1 MLSISWARLRA
12 VIQKEFKQ
20 MRRDRVTFGIMIG
33 IPLIQLILFGFAID
47 LNPKHLSTVVVM
59 QRPDPITQD
68 IMQKMQQSGYFEF
81 KQRLTSLA
89 VAKKMLKTN
98 RVKYI
103 LYFSPHFFKDVVRGL
118 QPQALLL
125 ADGSDPI
132 AAGRALTV
140 FQDISYMVGRSRLA
154 HLITPGTNS
163 DPRIYKPISLLAFNP
178 SINTAYHIV
187 PALMGVV
194 LTMTMVLIT
203 GMAITREFEHGTM
216 EMLLATPLQAL
227 EVIVGKIVPYILV
240 GYIQVSLILFFGK
253 ILFHFKIQGSLI
265 LLFMSCLPFI
275 AANLAV
281 GITFSTL
288 AKNQLQAM
296 QSTMF
301 FLLPSILLSGFMF
314 PFEGMPAWARWIG
327 QCLPLTH
334 FLVVIRGIIMRGN
347 GWSEIYPELFYIL
360 LFMILVMAI
369 ALKRYRQTLD

>member
-1 MLSISWARLRA
+1 MRLFA
-12 VIQKEFKQ
+12 VVQKEFKQ

-59 QRPDPITQD
+59 QQVDPITQD
-68 IMQKMQQSGYFEF
+68 ITQRMQQTGYFEF
-81 KQRLTSLA
+81 KQSVSSLA
-89 VAKKMLKTN
+89 EAKKMLKTN
-98 RVKYI
+98 QVKYI
-103 LYFSPHFFKDVVRGL
+103 VYFPPHFFKDVVRGL
-118 QPQALLL
+118 QPQVLLL

-132 AAGRALTV
+132 ASGRALSV
-140 FQDISYMVGRSRLA
+140 FQEISYLVGKNRLF
-154 HLITPGTNS
+154 HLVTPGVNN
-163 DPRIYKPISLLAFNP
+163 DPRVYKPISLLAFNP

-227 EVIVGKIVPYILV
+227 EVMLGKIVPYILV
-240 GYIQVSLILFFGK
+240 GYIQVGLILFFGK
-253 ILFHFKIQGSLI
+253 ILFHFQIQGSLLL
-265 LLFMSCLPFI
+265 LLFSCLPFI
-275 AANLAV
+275 AANLAM

-314 PFEGMPAWARWIG
+314 PFEGMPTWARWIG
-327 QCLPLTH
+327 NCLPLTH
-334 FLVVIRGIIMRGN
+334 FLIVVRGIIMRGN
-347 GWSEIYPELFYIL
+347 GWNEIYPEIFYIL
-360 LFMILVMAI
+360 VFMVLVIVI